1 MVNRAVRPFRWN
13 ESDDMRTIIAL
24 KPCPQGQQ
32 PGERFV
38 VPDAHAAALVLVG
51 AAAYA
56 DTDEDTRPR
65 GRYRRRD
72 LQAEEPHA
80 VPRV

>member
-1 MVNRAVRPFRWN
+1 
-13 ESDDMRTIIAL
+13 MRTIIAI

-32 PGERFV
+32 PGDRFD
-38 VPDAHAAALVLVG
+38 VPDEHAAALVLVG

-56 DTDEDTRPR
+56 DEDARPR

-72 LQAEEPHA
+72 MHAEDLHA
-80 VPRV
+80 VSRV